1 MEKSMR
7 SIRILP
13 LLLFLMGLLVVAY
26 LFFSEA
32 GKNPLGSNSRA
43 ASTSNMTLVGE
54 VEKLPNCLDSFICY
68 DLVEERTKIRYHL
81 YSKRFPAL
89 LKKDLCLDREK
100 CETNNY
106 SQINLED
113 YEGIK
118 VKIKGLYLS
127 QKISYL
133 IITDIEVENNNGN

>member
-1 MEKSMR
+1 MLSVR
-7 SIRILP
+7 ALP
-13 LLLFLMGLLVVAY
+13 LLLFLFGLLIVSY
-26 LFFSEA
+26 LFFSGRLEN
-32 GKNPLGSNSRA
+32 GVGSNPRA
-43 ASTSNMTLVGE
+43 ASTMNITVEGQI
-54 VEKLPNCLDSFICY
+54 EKLPNCLDSFICY
-68 DLVEERTKIRYHL
+68 DLVEERTRLRYHL
-81 YSKRFPAL
+81 YSKRFPTL